1 MDNNSYNEILELFL
15 KAVESVKSSNSD
27 AYTEDAKKGLV
38 PVGISNRHVHLTEEA
53 VEVLFGKD
61 YVLERIK
68 NLSQP
73 GQFACK
79 ECVTLCGPRGVIE
92 KVRVLGPTR
101 QQNQVEILAGDMFKL
116 GLQAPLRQSGDLAE
130 SGGIIMV
137 GPRGS
142 VQIKEGV
149 IVAQRHIHM
158 NPMEAKAYGVHDGQK
173 VKLAVDGPRAGIM
186 DNVVVRADDRGA
198 LECHIDTEEA
208 NAYCINSK
216 TKLMIIK

>member
-1 MDNNSYNEILELFL
+1 MNNNSYGEILELFL
-15 KAVESVKSSNSD
+15 KAVESVKTYDSG

-38 PVGISNRHVHLTEEA
+38 PVGISNRHVHLTTEA
-53 VEVLFGKD
+53 VEVLFGQD
-61 YVLERIK
+61 HMLERIK

-101 QQNQVEILAGDMFKL
+101 PENQVEILAGDMFKL
-116 GLQAPLRQSGDLAE
+116 GIQAPMRQSGDLAG

-137 GPRGS
+137 GPKGS
-142 VQIKEGV
+142 VQIKAGV

-158 NPMEAKAYGVHDGQK
+158 NPQEARAYGVHDGQI

-186 DNVVVRADDRGA
+186 DNVVVRANDKGA

>member
-1 MDNNSYNEILELFL
+1 MDHNSYNEILELFL

-53 VEVLFGKD
+53 VEILFGKD

-92 KVRVLGPTR
+92 KVRVL
-101 QQNQVEILAGDMFKL
+101 
-116 GLQAPLRQSGDLAE
+116 APLRQSGDLAG

-137 GPRGS
+137 GPKGS

-186 DNVVVRADDRGA
+186 DNVVVRADDKGA

>member
-1 MDNNSYNEILELFL
+1 MNTGYEEILDLFL
-15 KAVESVKSSNSD
+15 KALESVKSEDSD
-27 AYTEDAKKGLV
+27 VYTEDARNGLV

-53 VEVLFGKD
+53 VDILFGKD
-61 YVLERIK
+61 HNLERIK

-101 QQNQVEILAGDMFKL
+101 NQIQVEILSGDMFKL
-116 GLQAPLRQSGDLAE
+116 GVKAPLRQSGDLTG
-130 SGGIIMV
+130 SGGIIIV
-137 GPRGS
+137 GPKGT
-142 VQIKEGV
+142 VQIEEGV

-158 NPMEAKAYGVHDGQK
+158 NPREAKAYGVYEGQI
-173 VKLAVDGPRAGIM
+173 VRLAVEGPRAGIM
-186 DNVVVRADDRGA
+186 DNVVVRADDTGA

-216 TKLMIIK
+216 TKLKIVK

>member
-1 MDNNSYNEILELFL
+1 MSNNSYNEILELFL
-15 KAVESVKSSNSD
+15 KAVESVKAPSSD
-27 AYTEDAKKGLV
+27 AYTEDARNGLV
-38 PVGISNRHVHLTEEA
+38 PVGISNRHVHLTTEA
-53 VEVLFGKD
+53 VEILFGKD
-61 YVLERIK
+61 HILERIK

-79 ECVTLCGPRGVIE
+79 ECVTLCGPKGVIE

-101 QQNQVEILAGDMFKL
+101 PENQVEILAGDMFKL
-116 GLQAPLRQSGDLAE
+116 GVKAPMRQSGDLAG

-137 GPRGS
+137 GPKGS
-142 VQIKEGV
+142 VQISEGV

-158 NPMEAKAYGVHDGQK
+158 NPEEAKAYGVYDGQI

-186 DNVVVRADDRGA
+186 DNVVVRANDKGS

-216 TKLMIIK
+216 TKLKIIK

>member
-1 MDNNSYNEILELFL
+1 MDNHRYHEILELFL
-15 KAVESVKSSNSD
+15 KAVESAKTSGSD
-27 AYTEDAKKGLV
+27 AYTEDARKGLV
-38 PVGISNRHVHLTEEA
+38 PVGISNRHVHLTKET
-53 VEVLFGKD
+53 VEILFGKG
-61 YVLERIK
+61 YTLERIK

-101 QQNQVEILAGDMFKL
+101 PQNQVEILAGDLFKL
-116 GLQAPLRQSGDLAE
+116 GLTAPMRQSGDLTG

-137 GPRGS
+137 GPKGS

-158 NPMEAKAYGVHDGQK
+158 NPREAEAYGVHDGQN

-186 DNVVVRADDRGA
+186 DNVVVRADDKGA

-208 NAYCINSK
+208 NAFCINSK

>member
-1 MDNNSYNEILELFL
+1 MNFV
-15 KAVESVKSSNSD
+15 VETS
-27 AYTEDAKKGLV
+27 A
-38 PVGISNRHVHLTEEA
+38 RHVHVTQEDLET
-53 VEVLFGKD
+53 LFGKGYELTKKKD
-61 YVLERIK
+61 
-68 NLSQP
+68 LSQP

-79 ECVTLCGPRGVIE
+79 ECVTLCGPKGVIE

-101 QQNQVEILAGDMFKL
+101 QENQVEILAGDMFKL
-116 GLQAPLRQSGDLAE
+116 GVQAPMRQSGDIAG

-137 GPRGS
+137 GPKGS

-158 NPMEAKAYGVHDGQK
+158 NPAEAKAYGVHDGQI

-186 DNVVVRADDRGA
+186 DNVVVRANDKGA

>member
-1 MDNNSYNEILELFL
+1 MDDNSYNEILELFL
-15 KAVESVKSSNSD
+15 KAVESVKSSGYD

-38 PVGISNRHVHLTEEA
+38 PVGISNHHVHLTTEA

-61 YVLERIK
+61 YMLERIK

-79 ECVTLCGPRGVIE
+79 ECVTLCGPKGVIE

-101 QQNQVEILAGDMFKL
+101 QENQVEILAGDMFKL
-116 GLQAPLRQSGDLAE
+116 GVQAPMRQSGDIAG

-137 GPRGS
+137 GPKGS

-149 IVAQRHIHM
+149 IVAQ
-158 NPMEAKAYGVHDGQK
+158 AYGVHDGQI

-186 DNVVVRADDRGA
+186 DNVVVRANDKGA